1 MEFPFDAQVVANTV
15 ANPSVECLASA
26 KTLQGG
32 ATVSYHFDP
41 SVESVQVLL
50 KSEGMPLNARIELI
64 QGPDN
69 NREVIELYTDDGSD
83 RPFFCF
89 LETPGYG
96 SVVRILNT
104 GPIAFPITASVVPHA
119 VLRPGAYR
127 SAHVGG
133 DVVVGGMDP
142 EANRTPRMQRPLLQL
157 LLALAAGGARGQLVP
172 PSPPV
177 LIISPPSMSEEE
189 LRARHVKH
197 VNLTLTGFTLILER
211 EERAWAPRLG
221 IDLGAT
227 AEWLAREVVGSAEQP
242 HSWLATV
249 APYLSPEHVER
260 VSNSMLRLH
269 LVGIDGTG
277 WYPAFDVRFTDAV
290 SIGAPFWATENNLTA
305 NPPYANLTL
314 DVSVP
319 RVSVLSNLVGGFV
332 SVSELRARSH
342 SLQLVLSG

>member
-1 MEFPFDAQVVANTV
+1 
-15 ANPSVECLASA
+15 
-26 KTLQGG
+26 
-32 ATVSYHFDP
+32 
-41 SVESVQVLL
+41 
-50 KSEGMPLNARIELI
+50 
-64 QGPDN
+64 
-69 NREVIELYTDDGSD
+69 
-83 RPFFCF
+83 
-89 LETPGYG
+89 
-96 SVVRILNT
+96 
-104 GPIAFPITASVVPHA
+104 
-119 VLRPGAYR
+119 
-127 SAHVGG
+127 
-133 DVVVGGMDP
+133 
-142 EANRTPRMQRPLLQL
+142 
-157 LLALAAGGARGQLVP
+157 
-172 PSPPV
+172 
-177 LIISPPSMSEEE
+177 MSEEE

-197 VNLTLTGFTLILER
+197 VNLTLTGFSQAFEDGLYTTSWT
-211 EERAWAPRLG
+211 RAWAPRLG

-342 SLQLVLSG
+342 SLQLVLSGGEWALDAGRPGHAAYEALSRALVGPDDLGPISGISRVSAGLLAGSSGWQLAARGRLRATRENASHLTLSIPPLPAYRIDAPETVHVTVPALSLIHI